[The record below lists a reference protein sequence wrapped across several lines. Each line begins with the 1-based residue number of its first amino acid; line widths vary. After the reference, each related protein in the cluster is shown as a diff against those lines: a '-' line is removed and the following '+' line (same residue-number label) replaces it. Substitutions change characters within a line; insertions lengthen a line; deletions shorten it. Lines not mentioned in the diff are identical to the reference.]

1 MSAGD
6 SLIDP
11 PAAFVNTA
19 SASASANANPT
30 RSLGFQLD
38 LSGADIIS
46 VADSHVTD
54 PFDDHVDTTADSYEL
69 PIRLPRKGFCG
80 FCRESEEERYE
91 RVLVATALSRMQ
103 KNSIRRRYFE
113 LLRDFRLRCRIFSL
127 LFHIGHFT
135 ITVGSLVVPALLS
148 VQYAGSGVTFI
159 DANSFQAQVY
169 WTTWILS
176 LLVTMF
182 NGVLVLFKVD
192 MKYYFLHTTL
202 ERLRSEGWQY
212 LELTG
217 RYAGAL
223 THIGEMPTHRNQFR
237 YFCHYIEKI
246 KLKQVEE
253 EYYKYEDSQKNA
265 VTGAAA
271 VAGAAGATGTVGAVA
286 GAGATGTGAGA
297 GAGTGTGGGLAS
309 PPAETPAGVSVQE
322 QRRDLPL
329 YPPSIDKN
337 LSSLTDQ
344 APPSV
349 QEAIR
354 GIVKS
359 QKSIASMN
367 HMLPQYQAANSVI
380 IPAKEH
386 TDAFPTPAQTT
397 PAQTIAVQSRVADAQ
412 ITQSTLPVLAPVRRT
427 ST

>member
-1 MSAGD
+1 MAAVERAPEQA
-6 SLIDP
+6 LEP
-11 PAAFVNTA
+11 PSVLAPPRLAHVT
-19 SASASANANPT
+19 
-30 RSLGFQLD
+30 LD
-38 LSGADIIS
+38 LSGIDVIS
-46 VADSHVTD
+46 VASTNPFEDRPDTEYPDDSE
-54 PFDDHVDTTADSYEL
+54 PPL
-69 PIRLPRKGFCG
+69 RLPRRGLCG

-91 RVLVATALSRMQ
+91 RVLAATALTRMQ
-103 KNSIRRRYFE
+103 KNSVRRRYFE
-113 LLRDFRLRCRIFSL
+113 LLRDFRIRCRIYSL

-148 VQYAGSGVTFI
+148 VQYASAGITFI

-223 THIGEMPTHRNQFR
+223 TQNGETPSHRNQFK

-265 VTGAAA
+265 GAATA
-271 VAGAAGATGTVGAVA
+271 ASAAGASASAGTASATAASAAAPSATGAPSAVA
-286 GAGATGTGAGA
+286 ASAVSSSAGA
-297 GAGTGTGGGLAS
+297 
-309 PPAETPAGVSVQE
+309 QE
-322 QRRDLPL
+322 QKRDLPL

-337 LSSLTDQ
+337 LATLAEQ

-359 QKSIASMN
+359 QKSLASMQN
-367 HMLPQYQAANSVI
+367 LLQQQPPQNTVVVPQAES
-380 IPAKEH
+380 
-386 TDAFPTPAQTT
+386 FPPNRVDAQT
-397 PAQTIAVQSRVADAQ
+397 A
-412 ITQSTLPVLAPVRRT
+412 LPVLAAVRRT
-427 ST
+427 SA